1 MPATTA
7 KESVANGFDDHAR
20 IVRNFMKITRITTLP
35 VQPRWLFVK
44 METDEG
50 ITGLGECLGDKAFVV
65 AEAVKSYE
73 HALLGQDPR
82 RITHH
87 WQAMYRAAF
96 WRGGPILNAAISGLE
111 MCLWDILGKSLN
123 VPVYQL
129 LGGAVRDRIRVY
141 TRAHGV
147 TPETLAES
155 AKEVVS
161 RDYSAMKFCPFE
173 QVHLVDHYSVVED
186 AAARVQAVRE
196 AVGSDVDILLD
207 FHGRV
212 SPTMAIWM
220 EEAMRPFHPMFIE
233 EPVLPENVD
242 ALARLAPRFKTPI
255 ATGERL
261 FTRWAFKDILEKGA
275 ASILQ
280 PDPCVCGGISE
291 TRQIGSMA
299 EVHYAALAPHNP
311 YGPLNLAACLHVDAN
326 APNFLIQEFVDP
338 IGLGAGYLKEPF
350 EVIDGYIALPDRPGL
365 GVELDEE
372 WIAARPL
379 SLLPDVGRWFHADD
393 GSLADW

>member
-1 MPATTA
+1 
-7 KESVANGFDDHAR
+7 
-20 IVRNFMKITRITTLP
+20 MKITRITTLP

-44 METDEG
+44 VETDEG
-50 ITGLGECLGDKAFVV
+50 ITGFGECLGDKAFVI
-65 AEAVKSYE
+65 AEAVRSYE
-73 HALLGQDPR
+73 YALLGEDPR

-87 WQAMYRAAF
+87 WQTMYRAAF

-111 MCLWDILGKSLN
+111 MCLWDILGKSLG

-141 TRAHGV
+141 TRPHGS

-155 AKEVVS
+155 AKEIVS
-161 RDYSAMKFCPFE
+161 RGYSAMKFCPFE
-173 QVHLVDHYSVVED
+173 QVHLIDHYAVVED

-196 AVGSDVDILLD
+196 AVGSEIDILLD

-212 SPTMAIWM
+212 SPAMAIWM
-220 EEAMRPFHPMFIE
+220 EEAMRPYHPMFIE
-233 EPVLPENVD
+233 EPVLPENPD
-242 ALARLAPRFKTPI
+242 ALARVAAQFKTPI

-261 FTRWAFKDILEKGA
+261 FTRWEFKDILEKGA

-280 PDPCVCGGISE
+280 PDPCVCGGIAE
-291 TRQIGSMA
+291 TRAIGSMA
-299 EVHYAALAPHNP
+299 EIHYAALAPHNP
-311 YGPLNLAACLHVDAN
+311 YGPLNLAACLHVDA
-326 APNFLIQEFVDP
+326 ASPNFLIQEFVDP
-338 IGLGAGYLKEPF
+338 AGLGAGYLKEPF
-350 EVIDGYIALPDRPGL
+350 KVENGCIALPDKPGL

-379 SLLPDVGRWFHADD
+379 LLLPDVGRWFHADD